1 MSLTIPNAV
10 QADSA
15 RPERCDFMELILAS
29 QSERRKELLNMFGF
43 KYTAVLNDTDE
54 SIDENMYTPSGLV
67 EELSK
72 RKADGALK
80 SITDGNKLIIA
91 ADTVVSYG
99 GKILGKPIDKSD
111 AKKMLS
117 MLNGSWHDVLTGI
130 TLTDGKRYLTA
141 AELTKV
147 KFREL
152 GEWEIDRYIE
162 QYNPMDKAG
171 AYGIQEGAGLFVER
185 IEGDYY
191 NVMGLPVC
199 RLSVMLR
206 EFDIYLNRI

>member
-1 MSLTIPNAV
+1 
-10 QADSA
+10 
-15 RPERCDFMELILAS
+15 MELILAS
-29 QSERRKELLNMFGF
+29 QSERRRELLNMFGVKF
-43 KYTAVLNDTDE
+43 TAVSNGTDE
-54 SIDENMYTPSGLV
+54 SIDENIFTPSGLV

-72 RKADGALK
+72 RKANDALK
-80 SITDGNKLIIA
+80 LVRIGNKLIIA
-91 ADTVVSYG
+91 ADTIVSYN

-111 AKKMLS
+111 AKNMLL
-117 MLNGSWHDVLTGI
+117 MLNAAWHNVLTGI
-130 TLTDGKRYLTA
+130 TLTDGNRYLTGT
-141 AELTKV
+141 ELTKV

-152 GEWEIDRYIE
+152 GEWEIDRYIDK
-162 QYNPMDKAG
+162 YNPMDKAG

-206 EFDIYLNRI
+206 EFDIYI